1 MATDKGNEALAE
13 AERHWVAGE
22 RQRGAEAARRARL
35 HYHEA
40 ADSEGEASALILLG
54 DMELDG
60 DHLADARQAY
70 VEARQLLAPSG
81 EQAHQAAVLMRL
93 GLLHRLEEKPREAIE
108 FFQSAIELFAAAG
121 DLSGE
126 ALANMQI
133 GHVARG
139 LEKRDDDAVMHY
151 AHARALYGKS
161 GDTLGEAHAMK
172 ALGHLQTLLGRPDQ
186 AHEML
191 EGAIDRF
198 AENGDPLDEAEATG
212 GLGLLLRSIGNE
224 EAAYDAFRR
233 ACKLYA
239 GAGHLE
245 GEAQMLMELG
255 EIEAGRN
262 PKHARKT
269 FQHAADLFQRA
280 GEQDLHEAAVRAADT
295 VARAEASGLT
305 S

>member
-1 MATDKGNEALAE
+1 MAIDKGNDALAE
-13 AERHWVAGE
+13 AERHWVEGDP
-22 RQRGAEAARRARL
+22 QRAAEAARRARL
-35 HYHEA
+35 HYHDA
-40 ADSEGEASALILLG
+40 RDPDGEASALILLG
-54 DMELDG
+54 DMELDA
-60 DHLADARQAY
+60 DRLSDARQAY

-93 GLLHRLEEKPREAIE
+93 GLLHRLEETPREAVE
-108 FFQSAIELFAAAG
+108 CFQSAIELFSAAG

-139 LEKRDDDAVMHY
+139 LEQRDDDAVMHY
-151 AHARALYGKS
+151 THARALYSKA

-172 ALGHLQTLLGRPDQ
+172 ALGHLQTLLGHADK

-191 EGAIDRF
+191 EGAIERF
-198 AENGDPLDEAEATG
+198 AENGDSLDEAEATG
-212 GLGLLLRSIGNE
+212 GLGLLLRSLGDE
-224 EAAYDAFRR
+224 DAAFDAFRR
-233 ACKLYA
+233 ASKLYA

-245 GEAQMLMELG
+245 GEAEMLMEIG

-269 FQHAADLFQRA
+269 FQHAAELFQRA
-280 GEQDLHEAAVRAADT
+280 GQQDLHEAAVRAADT
-295 VARAEASGLT
+295 VARAETEGLG
-305 S
+305 